1 MTSSSHCENIALIVL
16 LLLRWEFFKWSIST
30 SYSYC
35 RILNIYKYTI
45 WLRFC
50 VNVIKATGIIPMSLL
65 ENFFLLL
72 FRTSIAIRPSRKCF
86 SRHPVPQSEH
96 FEVLF
101 KLYIFYGSIKSYC
114 PLLYQSPQASTP
126 TIPLLHDISFDI
138 CYNFNCRHFCNN
150 NFLFWCC
157 CCSCCTFGFCIS
169 YYFLIQLIK
178 NSCKRRTFY
187 ISSWNGSMVFI

>member
-1 MTSSSHCENIALIVL
+1 MTSSSHCENFALIVL

-72 FRTSIAIRPSRKCF
+72 FTTSIAIRPSRKCF
-86 SRHPVPQSEH
+86 SATQCHSQKILKFFLSFTYFMAQLKHTAPSFINPIRHPPQPFPFCMTSLST
-96 FEVLF
+96 FVTISIADIFVIIIFCSDVVVVLVVHLAF
-101 KLYIFYGSIKSYC
+101 V
-114 PLLYQSPQASTP
+114 
-126 TIPLLHDISFDI
+126 
-138 CYNFNCRHFCNN
+138 
-150 NFLFWCC
+150 
-157 CCSCCTFGFCIS
+157 
-169 YYFLIQLIK
+169 FLI
-178 NSCKRRTFY
+178 TF
-187 ISSWNGSMVFI
+187 